1 MSAIAKETPAITR
14 DWETWCYQQVAG
26 LVRLSLLPWFI
37 MAFVGL
43 MAFDAPGSEHN
54 LAIWAMVVPVWIYPI
69 TAGIGGIV
77 ACCYKRRGN
86 IRNATIALGVPAL
99 LTMSVVGLVIGYL
112 SIAASGNAANHQF
125 QDVAASLQ

>member
-1 MSAIAKETPAITR
+1 MSAIAKETPAVTR

-37 MAFVGL
+37 IAFVGL

-69 TAGIGGIV
+69 TAGIGGII
-77 ACCYKRRGN
+77 AYFYKRHGN
-86 IRNATIALGVPAL
+86 IRNATIALGAPAI
-99 LTMSVVGLVIGYL
+99 LTMGIVGLVIGYQSL
-112 SIAASGNAANHQF
+112 AATGNAANHRF
-125 QDVAASLQ
+125 QDVAESLQ